1 MGFLKAPKAPDYTPI
16 YNAQME
22 MAKEQ
27 AAVAREQLAW
37 ARETWAA
44 DRAFTQEI
52 YGTLKPIMEA
62 EAAFAMSNAE
72 TRQRLLDIQA
82 DMAAREAEFSQE
94 ARERY
99 ETTVLPQL
107 GVLRDEAARL
117 RSPEYIEGR
126 VSQAQAGVQ
135 ESIDAQARTA
145 EARLASYGVDP
156 GQMRNA
162 AIQNAIALQGG
173 AAQAGA
179 GMAAREQAEAT
190 GREAL
195 MTSIKAGMTDVGL
208 ATGAGQLALSAAGQ
222 GQAELSGAA
231 RGANVYGQGLSQG
244 QSASSAAG
252 SNLMG
257 SPVQWS
263 SGAMGSYTGARGTL
277 SQGFADTMSSY
288 RQTAANYAGF
298 GQALGK
304 LAGFGLGFFT
314 QGGKIPNDPQDPEG
328 RKDRFAIAVA
338 GGEHVIPTS
347 VTKRLGSEYFDK
359 LIAKYGDDQDA
370 EAARMRLRTGR
381 PGGSTVKPHSQAG
394 AIPLA
399 MR

>member
-16 YNAQME
+16 YQAQME
-22 MAKEQ
+22 MSKEQ

-37 ARETWAA
+37 ARETWSA
-44 DRAFTQEI
+44 DRAFTQDI
-52 YGTLKPIMEA
+52 YGVLRPIMEA

-82 DMAAREAEFSQE
+82 DMAQRESEFSQE

-107 GVLRDEAARL
+107 GVLRDEAERL
-117 RSPEYIEGR
+117 RSPEYVEGR
-126 VSQAQAGVQ
+126 VTQAQAGVQ
-135 ESIDAQARTA
+135 EAIDAQARTA

-162 AIQNAIALQGG
+162 AVQNAIALQGG
-173 AAQAGA
+173 AAQAAA
-179 GMAAREQAEAT
+179 GMGAREQAEAT

-195 MTSIKAGMTDVGL
+195 MTSIKAGMADVGL
-208 ATGAGQLALSAAGQ
+208 ATGAGQLALSAANQGQ
-222 GQAELSGAA
+222 GELAGAA
-231 RGANVYGQGLSQG
+231 RGANVYGQNMASGMATQG
-244 QSASSAAG
+244 AMGTAM
-252 SNLMG
+252 MG
-257 SPVQWS
+257 SPTQWM
-263 SGAMGSYTGARGTL
+263 SGSAGSLSGARGTL
-277 SQGFADTMSSY
+277 SQGFADTMTSY
-288 RQTAANYAGF
+288 KQTAANYAGF

-304 LAGFGLGFFT
+304 LAGFGLGFMNK
-314 QGGKIPNDPQDPEG
+314 GGKIPNDPEDPDG

-347 VTKRLGSEYFDK
+347 VTRRLGSEYFDK
-359 LIAKYGDDQDA
+359 LIAKYGDDTDA
-370 EAARMRLRTGR
+370 EAAKMRLRTGR
-381 PGGSTVKPHSQAG
+381 AGGSTVKPHSQAG